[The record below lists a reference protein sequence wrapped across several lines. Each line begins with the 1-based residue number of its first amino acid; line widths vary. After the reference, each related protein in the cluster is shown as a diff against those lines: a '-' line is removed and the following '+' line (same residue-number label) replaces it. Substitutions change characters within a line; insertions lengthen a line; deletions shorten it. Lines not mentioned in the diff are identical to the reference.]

1 MRLFLSIKS
10 SSDVRLTNKFRSFHC
25 TAAFESRLSNLSQN
39 NTRTL
44 QGVQKVI
51 GPQTLRQNPGPR
63 TLKHDPGTCIL
74 KQDPVSRYPRPL
86 TIW

>member
-10 SSDVRLTNKFRSFHC
+10 SSDVCLTNKFRSFHC

-39 NTRTL
+39 NTRIL
-44 QGVQKVI
+44 QGIQKEI
-51 GPQTLRQNPGPR
+51 GPQTLRQNPGSR
-63 TLKHDPGTCIL
+63 TLKHDPETCIL
-74 KQDPVSRYPRPL
+74 RKDPVSRYPRPL